1 LLALFP
7 ALASA
12 LAALLAA
19 ATVHAQ
25 ASGAL
30 DRLDPAPAGDTF
42 VSLPSADVAG
52 KLRFTAAAT
61 LSYAHDPLVLRSMP
75 SDATLD
81 WVTDQTLLHLQAS
94 LEVWRRLKL
103 DVDVPLL
110 LTEGGV
116 SGSLGTLMASAPGGT
131 HLGDV
136 RIAARAAVLHQ
147 DGWVPAAGVTLKV
160 WVPSGSAS
168 SFAGAGVVRV
178 EPGVVIGAEYQHLVW
193 GASAGALFQP
203 AEGGAVTGSQV
214 VGGLGVAARFY
225 GVTLGP
231 ELAYGLALGDPR
243 AAVFQSSSAAN
254 GELWLVGRYRLG
266 PVTFGL
272 AGGPGLGRGPGTPS
286 YRIVGGISGTFD
298 ALSPDDA
305 SEGAGDGAHT
315 PASTNATSVTP
326 KPPAPVDTDGDGV
339 PDDEDACP
347 NVVGDA
353 TPGAYRRGC
362 PPDRDRD
369 DIPDV
374 DDACPDV
381 PGVPSPDPTKNGCPA
396 DTDGDGI
403 PDGKDAC
410 PNEKGPPNADPK
422 LNGCP
427 TAVRVEGT
435 QIVILQQV
443 NFDTGKATI
452 KKDSDDLLGQVAAAV
467 QQHPDIARVAV
478 DGHTDNIGGDKPN
491 KALSEAR
498 ALAVVRW
505 LIDHG
510 VDARRLEARGFGQ
523 RRPIADNRN
532 EAGRAKN
539 RRVEFLILRR
549 TDKGKD
555 GWLDGPIDDGTPA
568 APGPKKK

>member
-1 LLALFP
+1 MASRRSRLRTLLVEG
-7 ALASA
+7 SA
-12 LAALLAA
+12 LAALLAP

-42 VSLPSADVAG
+42 ASLPSADVAG

-61 LSYAHDPLVLRSMP
+61 VSYAHDPLVLRSMP

-116 SGSLGTLMASAPGGT
+116 SGSLGTLMATAPGGT
-131 HLGDV
+131 HIADV

-147 DGWVPAAGVTLKV
+147 DGWVPAAGVTLSA

-168 SFAGAGVVRV
+168 SFAGAGVPRV
-178 EPGVVIGAEYQHLVW
+178 EPGVVIGAEYAHLVW
-193 GASAGALFQP
+193 GASAGARFQP
-203 AEGGAVTGSQV
+203 STGGAVTGSQI

-243 AAVFQSSSAAN
+243 AAVFQNSSAAN

-286 YRIVGGISGTFD
+286 YRIIGGISGTFD
-298 ALSPDDA
+298 ALSPDEA
-305 SEGAGDGAHT
+305 SEGAGDTAHV
-315 PASTNATSVTP
+315 PASTQATTATPP

-347 NVVGDA
+347 TVVGDA

-369 DIPDV
+369 GIADA

-381 PGVPSPDPTKNGCPA
+381 PGVPSSDPAKNGCPA

-403 PDGKDAC
+403 PDDKDAC

-443 NFDTGKATI
+443 NFDTGKDTI
-452 KKDSDDLLGQVAAAV
+452 DPSSYDLLGQVAAALE
-467 QQHPDIARVAV
+467 QHPDIARVAV

-491 KALSEAR
+491 KALSEHR

-532 EAGRAKN
+532 AAGRAKN
-539 RRVEFLILRR
+539 RRVEFRVLKR
-549 TDKGKD
+549 KVAGEV
-555 GWLDGPIDDGTPA
+555 IDVER
-568 APGPKKK
+568 